1 MSNVKS
7 KTTCT
12 QYHSI
17 AVFILLS
24 LTNVA
29 YAVTEK
35 NTRVLAINDVTI
47 IDIKKANDHGIS
59 HNIYDK
65 FNVDKK
71 GMIFN
76 NSQKAINTQL
86 AGEIKGNSNLT
97 SGAAK
102 VILNEVTSKN
112 QSALQGLIE
121 VAGSKA
127 HLIIANPNGISCQGC
142 GFINAE
148 KVTVTTG
155 KPDMQNGMLKGYRV
169 NGGGVTLN
177 QLQSSSPTEILARS
191 IKVNGN
197 IYSEELSMVAGN
209 NYINISGKPGST
221 IKAAGNRSNY
231 GIDVAAIG
239 GMYANKI
246 SLISSEKG
254 VGVRNSGIVA
264 GTADIKI
271 DSNGKLVN
279 NRGQIKSAGLISI
292 NTQGSLDNLTG
303 KINSEN
309 AIHINTHKKDV
320 NNNDLG
326 NIAARK
332 DVYIDSGTFNN
343 INGKISAGSILG
355 VNTHNKLLT
364 NKGKGDAVGM
374 HAGVVMLQAGMLDN
388 LGGLIKGGYVGVA
401 TSRMDNT
408 NGTIE
413 ATGDMD
419 ISSNGN
425 IENRRGLLRSTV
437 GHVHLDAVRGS
448 VNNGSTRTGDTFS
461 QDSQGII
468 AGEGGIQI
476 KTASLNNRTGQ
487 IASKGDTSITATA
500 GVDNFKGKLT
510 GEKSLYVKA
519 KSMLNGQAG
528 ISTTGDIRIDVTDEF
543 TNSIGILNSDEG
555 NIELQAWRVN
565 NKGGLINGQD
575 VTIHAKSAVDNSA
588 ALLVANKNLSIIAAD
603 LVNNSNAQAFADTYG
618 GYFAMPNQKG
628 GMVGRESLT
637 INAGQVNN
645 NNSRLVSEFGELT
658 IKSKQYINN
667 SYGKIAA
674 GSGLLSLEAHN
685 INNNEAIINSKGSA
699 TISAAALSNRSSGDF
714 IHNNATGIISADK
727 DLTLSVGSTFT
738 NYGWINS
745 NGNNAIAIEGIF
757 SNRNTVN
764 AINTLTIIAKNSIFN
779 YKDIASDNQLIIHS
793 GSDLKNSWGSN
804 MRGSLSASIDVKGD
818 VLNEGNMVSNGR
830 LTISAARNIYNYH
843 YMLTSATAKIS
854 AKKIFNSGGNAYL
867 GGTTGLD
874 LKADEVKNS
883 GAVIGL

>member
-1 MSNVKS
+1 MNNAISNS
-7 KTTCT
+7 TCT
-12 QYHSI
+12 KYHPI
-17 AVFILLS
+17 AAFILLS
-24 LTNVA
+24 FANVSSA
-29 YAVTEK
+29 IAEK
-35 NTRVLAINDVTI
+35 NTRVSVINEVTI

-76 NSQKAINTQL
+76 NSQNAINTQL

-112 QSALQGLIE
+112 QSALQGLME

-155 KPDMQNGMLKGYRV
+155 KPDMQNGILKGYHV
-169 NGGGVTLN
+169 NGGGVTLT
-177 QLQSSSPTEILARS
+177 QLQNSSPTEVLARS
-191 IKVNGN
+191 ITVKGKV
-197 IYSEELSMVAGN
+197 YAEELSMVAGN
-209 NYINISGKPGST
+209 NYVDINGKPGGT
-221 IKAAGNRSNY
+221 VKAAGNRSNY

-254 VGVRNSGIVA
+254 VGVRNSGIIA
-264 GTADIKI
+264 GTADIQI

-292 NTQGSLDNLTG
+292 KTQGNLDNLTG

-309 AIHINTHKKDV
+309 AIHINTNKKEI

-343 INGKISAGSILG
+343 INGKISVGGILG

-374 HAGVVMLQAGMLDN
+374 HAGVVMLQTGMLDN

-401 TSRMDNT
+401 TNRVNNT

-425 IENRRGLLRSTV
+425 IENRQGLIRSTV

-448 VNNGSTRTGDTFS
+448 VNNGSTRTADTFS

-468 AGEGGIQI
+468 AGAGGIQI

-487 IASKGDTSITATA
+487 IAAKGDISITTTS
-500 GVDNFKGKLT
+500 GVDNFQGKLT
-510 GEKSLYVKA
+510 GEKNLYVKA

-588 ALLVANKNLSIIAAD
+588 ALLVANKNLSITAAN
-603 LVNNSNAQAFADTYG
+603 LVNNSNAQEFADTYG

-637 INAGQVNN
+637 LNAGQVNN
-645 NNSRLVSEFGELT
+645 NNSRLVSEFGKLT
-658 IKSKQYINN
+658 IKAKQYINN
-667 SYGKIAA
+667 SYGRIAA
-674 GSGLLSLEAHN
+674 GSGLLSLDAHD
-685 INNNEAIINSKGSA
+685 INNNYAVINSKGSA
-699 TISAAALSNRSSGDF
+699 TINSAALSNRSSGDL

-727 DLTLSVGSTFT
+727 DLTLNVGSTFT

-745 NGNNAIAIEGIF
+745 NGNNTIAIEGVF
-757 SNRNTVN
+757 SNRNAVS
-764 AINTLTIIAKNSIFN
+764 AASALKIIAKNSIFN
-779 YKDIASDNQLIIHS
+779 YKDIASDNQLIINS
-793 GSDLKNSWGSN
+793 GADLKNSWGSN
-804 MRGSLSASIDVKGD
+804 MRGTSSATVDVKGD
-818 VLNEGNMVSNGR
+818 LLNEGNMVSNGQ
-830 LTISAARNIYNYH
+830 LTISAVRNIYNYH
-843 YMLTSATAKIS
+843 YMLTSATAKVS

-867 GGTTGLD
+867 GGATGLD